1 MSDTDAVKEFARRV
15 GMSAR
20 EAESIAPDDPRA
32 RYIKRIGEAA
42 SRYSIVAEVVSSVAC
57 NTGYR
62 LGDRFVMDVN
72 GNFISKLCPKR
83 MCVYLVGQLTVPVAL
98 INERLSEG
106 LDPNQFHFM
115 RQVACTDCGVGRD
128 GYGQVGLKV
137 SVRPRA

>member
-1 MSDTDAVKEFARRV
+1 MSNKDAVKEFARRV
-15 GMSAR
+15 GMSPQDMAL
-20 EAESIAPDDPRA
+20 IAPDDPRS
-32 RYIKRIGEAA
+32 RHIKRLAEAA
-42 SRYSIVAEVVSSVAC
+42 SHYSIEAEVVSSVAC
-57 NTGYR
+57 NTGYQP
-62 LGDRFVMDVN
+62 GDRFVLDVD

-115 RQVACTDCGVGRD
+115 RQVNCTDCGVARE

-137 SVRPRA
+137 SVKPRT